1 MLPVHRVIGHKN
13 YGNTPPGGWKGR
25 KGDPVYDMD
34 WRRNRVANFHPRS
47 GDDMPTAQ
55 EVADAVVARLL
66 QANNR
71 TVGDTLLNIEQA
83 VSDDQWSSVSTAVW
97 NRPIAPGATLEDP
110 VRAWQ
115 MLLSLDATL
124 RGLTALVAQQN
135 GLTIDDVR
143 RVVSEEV
150 AKGVQVDVA
159 VTGGDPTAT

>member
-1 MLPVHRVIGHKN
+1 MLPIYRIIGHKD
-13 YGNTPPGGWKGR
+13 YGNTPPGGWPGR
-25 KGDPVYDMD
+25 KQDPAYNMD
-34 WRRNRVANFHPRS
+34 WRRIRVANFTPR
-47 GDDMPTAQ
+47 GDDMPTPE

-66 QANNR
+66 QANGR
-71 TVGDTLLNIEQA
+71 TVGDTLLNIERA

-97 NRPIAPGATLEDP
+97 NRPIAPGATPEDP

-135 GLTIDDVR
+135 GLTLDDVR